1 MPLFKKKAE
10 MPTPEEIEAGKVK
23 SYKDLIA
30 PSDVRRGITFSA
42 IRIAAF
48 GRSVHT
54 QKPLK
59 KIHRKLLCC
68 ASSVNLT
75 V

>member
-10 MPTPEEIEAGKVK
+10 M
-23 SYKDLIA
+23 
-30 PSDVRRGITFSA
+30 
-42 IRIAAF
+42 RIAAF

-59 KIHRKLLCC
+59 KIHQKLLCC

>member
-30 PSDVRRGITFSA
+30 PSVVSFRRSPA

>member
-30 PSDVRRGITFSA
+30 PSVFSA